1 MSNCAQA
8 SGRKCG
14 IISAVT
20 LAHSSWVR
28 GFFTVGST
36 SGMWISLTVGPVFLQ
51 LTSSPPSQSEMCDSF
66 TNAFNRT
73 TLPSPLL
80 AAASDGEALT
90 EVTPQF
96 PHAANGSVGGAT
108 LA

>member
-1 MSNCAQA
+1 MFAKMAKSTTVTVLKFPQKLFFALL
-8 SGRKCG
+8 
-14 IISAVT
+14 SA
-20 LAHSSWVR
+20 
-28 GFFTVGST
+28 
-36 SGMWISLTVGPVFLQ
+36 
-51 LTSSPPSQSEMCDSF
+51 
-66 TNAFNRT
+66 
-73 TLPSPLL
+73 LL